1 MLSFRRDQTEATL
14 IERYWLALRHN
25 RAASVPEGLDPEL
38 AAFVVEV
45 DIDLAPP
52 ALSATTIDR
61 LWHQVENRVS
71 EANRSGWSG
80 PAIDPSTRR
89 RNAAPPITEREEQPI
104 MSEHVQPADIE
115 PIPIQQR
122 RWFRETLK
130 LVAAAIVFIIV
141 GAVLAL
147 TLRSDDDQTPAVG
160 PSGPTPTPTVQS
172 TATSAAVVPVPT
184 EPAATSTSEPAAT
197 TTPEPSPT
205 SALPEF
211 GAIVA
216 TIPVGELPRHM
227 AASDDALWVT
237 NSADGTVSRIDIA
250 TNQVVAT
257 INVVPDGQAVTGVDG
272 ATQVDAIAV
281 GGGAVWVTALNSAQ
295 LVRIDP
301 ATNEV
306 VARIS
311 LSAGVHE
318 LEYGGDALWGK
329 GSFSN
334 TILRIDPAT
343 NTVVASIPVPPP
355 GSFVYL
361 NDALWVQTLN
371 DVVKIDPATNTV
383 VATVRYSDA
392 TSPSAGMMR
401 AAGGSLWVTS
411 LGIGP
416 TIVQID
422 PVSATVVNRV
432 ALPEGVEEVLIA
444 GSSDAL
450 YACPCFEAPDNTVLQ
465 IDPETLE
472 YTASLF
478 VPYAY
483 WIEFEAGALWSYD
496 RSQGV
501 VTRVEIAP

>member
-1 MLSFRRDQTEATL
+1 
-14 IERYWLALRHN
+14 
-25 RAASVPEGLDPEL
+25 
-38 AAFVVEV
+38 
-45 DIDLAPP
+45 
-52 ALSATTIDR
+52 
-61 LWHQVENRVS
+61 
-71 EANRSGWSG
+71 
-80 PAIDPSTRR
+80 
-89 RNAAPPITEREEQPI
+89 
-104 MSEHVQPADIE
+104 MSDHVQPADIE

-122 RWFRETLK
+122 HWLRETLK
-130 LVAAAIVFIIV
+130 LVAAAIVFIAI
-141 GAVLAL
+141 GAILVLAL
-147 TLRSDDDQTPAVG
+147 RDDDDPTPAVG
-160 PSGPTPTPTVQS
+160 PSGPTPTPTVEA

-184 EPAATSTSEPAAT
+184 EPAATSTSEPATTAT
-197 TTPEPSPT
+197 SDPTPT

-216 TIPVGELPRHM
+216 TIPVGELPRQM

-237 NSADGTVSRIDIA
+237 NSADGTVSRIDLA
-250 TNQVVAT
+250 TNEVVAT
-257 INVVPDGQAVTGVDG
+257 IDVVPPGQAVTGVDG

-301 ATNEV
+301 TTNEV
-306 VARIS
+306 VARVS
-311 LSAGVHE
+311 LSSGVHE

-329 GSFSN
+329 GTFSN
-334 TILRIDPAT
+334 TIVRIDPAT
-343 NTVVASIPVPPP
+343 NTIVASIPVPPP

-383 VATVRYSDA
+383 VATVNYSDA
-392 TSPSAGMMR
+392 TSPAAGMMR

-422 PVSATVVNRV
+422 PASATVVNRV

-450 YACPCFEAPDNTVLQ
+450 YACPCFETLDNMVWQL
-465 IDPETLE
+465 DPETLE
-472 YTASLF
+472 FTAALV
-478 VPYAY
+478 VPHAY
-483 WIEFEAGALWSYD
+483 WIEFEAGALWSND
-496 RSQGV
+496 RSGGA
-501 VTRVEIAP
+501 VTRVQIAP